1 MKQCKFLIA
10 SWVENCSAVSLG
22 NHWGWWEDEP
32 GKGVYNLLVHS
43 QQTFGVMHI
52 ISSPFLCVPPW
63 THPSVHMK
71 FNNDEHF
78 TKISRVFG

>member
-10 SWVENCSAVSLG
+10 SWLKTVLQLVLETTG
-22 NHWGWWEDEP
+22 DDWEDEP
-32 GKGVYNLLVHS
+32 GKGVYNLPVHS
-43 QQTFGVMHI
+43 QQTFAVMHI